1 MSEPVGSTLVEFVSA
16 ALPDEVM
23 DRCRTPRHRWKLPFG
38 FAGFV
43 TSAAILVLGSLFASG
58 CPGVTQNACTS
69 DRDCFQGE
77 FCNSDGACETI
88 PGLDP
93 TAADGSSGSDATG
106 SSDSNDE
113 TGSGKEDGGVQIEDA
128 GDDGPADGDE
138 SPDSVGDTDGTDD
151 ADSETCTPEPETCNG
166 IDDDCDGTV
175 DEGAEEVVLAEDFEG
190 DDPLGWQ
197 KVPANHDRLKID
209 DDATEGTVVEGSEYG
224 MASFESGTC
233 ESVSGMGASKSI
245 SGDVDAI
252 TMQLRVDVGAWGRA
266 ALFVRDSAG
275 DTTAIWSANAKGGG
289 FSTDGWEK
297 MSFDRSAGS
306 KRTTSSGAV
315 VETKP
320 IPSGLGDETVWLI
333 FGNNDDS
340 SSCQNGDH
348 NWTTRVDDVKVIDR
362 CD

>member
-1 MSEPVGSTLVEFVSA
+1 MQLNELVGSGLVEFLGAVVPGEENYCGRS
-16 ALPDEVM
+16 LR
-23 DRCRTPRHRWKLPFG
+23 DRGKLPVG

-43 TSAAILVLGSLFASG
+43 SSAAILVLGSLLTSG
-58 CPGVTQNACTS
+58 CPGATQNTCTS

-88 PGLDP
+88 PALDP
-93 TAADGSSGSDATG
+93 GSADGSSGEDVAG
-106 SSDSNDE
+106 GLDSNDE
-113 TGSGKEDGGVQIEDA
+113 TGPGEEDA
-128 GDDGPADGDE
+128 GEGAEDDGVNNTDSSGDVDGA
-138 SPDSVGDTDGTDD
+138 DD

-175 DEGAEEVVLAEDFEG
+175 DEEADKVVLAEDFEG

-197 KVPANHDRLKID
+197 KVPANHDRLNID

-224 MASFESGTC
+224 MASFGSGTC

-245 SGDVDAI
+245 SGDVDVI

-275 DTTAIWSANAKGGG
+275 DTTAIWTANAKGDG
-289 FSTDGWEK
+289 FSTNGWKK
-297 MSFDRSAGS
+297 MTFDRSDGS
-306 KRTTSSGAV
+306 KTTTSTGAV

-320 IPSGLGDETVWLI
+320 IPAGLGDETISLI

-340 SSCQNGDH
+340 SPCENGDH